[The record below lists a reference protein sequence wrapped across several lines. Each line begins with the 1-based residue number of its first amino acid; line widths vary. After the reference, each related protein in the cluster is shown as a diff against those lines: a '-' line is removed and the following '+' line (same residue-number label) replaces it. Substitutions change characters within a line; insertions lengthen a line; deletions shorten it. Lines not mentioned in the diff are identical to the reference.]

1 MTKGDKKM
9 AAVFEEPLFR
19 STVGALRFALNY
31 SHGQTKKPF
40 LARMMGGGT
49 VGRGLGGLDGAGQA
63 GMILVELQRISSELY
78 QAILIGKY
86 AVPSM
91 PCACR
96 SVCCRGWRESKDW
109 AAAINWLT
117 DHVLQEGLT
126 GMISHHRFRRS
137 MVSRYFGVK
146 ESFIQ
151 MSAAC
156 GVERHT
162 AGQQYKKIS
171 EYLRDN
177 ERFARYEMEGLLKGA
192 VVE

>member
-1 MTKGDKKM
+1 M
-9 AAVFEEPLFR
+9 AAVFEEPLFH
-19 STVGALRFALNY
+19 SAVGALRFALNY
-31 SHGQTKKPF
+31 THGQMKKPF

-49 VGRGLGGLDGAGQA
+49 AGRGLGGLDGAGQA
-63 GMILVELQRISSELY
+63 GMIQVELRRVSSELY
-78 QAILIGKY
+78 QAILIGRY
-86 AVPSM
+86 ATPST
-91 PCACR
+91 PCSCR
-96 SVCCRGWRESKDW
+96 SVCCRGWRDAPDW

-117 DHVLQEGLT
+117 EHVLQEGLT
-126 GMISHHRFRRS
+126 GNISHYRFRRS
-137 MVSRYFGVK
+137 MIARYFGVK

-171 EYLRDN
+171 EHLKAN
-177 ERFARYEMEGLLKGA
+177 ERLARYEMEGLLKGA